1 MNMRITRFFFASV
14 IAFVLHSFS
23 LFANE
28 YSKGDIFKKDGISYK
43 VLVTYL
49 VVDSKETTDTIQG
62 PDKFYRSGELM
73 VVGVD
78 KSLSDVVIPPAV
90 GRFKVIGLTDSLFY
104 QHEHDRIWLPK
115 LQFAGNGCFAKLKV
129 RSGALVIHD
138 ISNFGLGVFD
148 ELDAD
153 LIFDITRKITWGN
166 AFSKMLPDSSFTSSM
181 PKGLIKT
188 NTRMLGFIRNSR
200 VYDDCYGATANNY
213 KKWIDKAFNNDE
225 KFQQNDLNNKTER
238 FNRRT
243 YSTTPRKRK
252 NGFTIT
258 ASAVD
263 VKGMGYPWGKLTSS
277 YYRRSNYA
285 VLDKKSKKTIHYQD
299 FIPLADPV
307 QKMGWYVKFVS
318 NEEEVKY
325 MLNGKLIKK

>member
-1 MNMRITRFFFASV
+1 MRITRFFFASV
-14 IAFVLHSFS
+14 IAFVLHSFG

-104 QHEHDRIWLPK
+104 QHEHERIWLPK